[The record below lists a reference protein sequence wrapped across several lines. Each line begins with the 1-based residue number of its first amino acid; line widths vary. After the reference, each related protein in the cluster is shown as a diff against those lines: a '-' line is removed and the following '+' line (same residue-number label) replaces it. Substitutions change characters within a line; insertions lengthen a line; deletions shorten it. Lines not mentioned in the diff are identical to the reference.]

1 MGIDSVFLGGS
12 DTPPSQGS
20 VDPASHKFLGPPTSY
35 TIKFCM
41 LMKLYVR
48 KCAMH
53 VRPRTWLLTCQRD
66 PYYASSVRC
75 PSTTSSARFDSF
87 PTTALPP
94 TQFQRYVL
102 EQDID
107 PRRSVRHRPVQ
118 SFIFDWSL
126 PIRRF
131 KDAFIYADREEG
143 RTRSHRRLF
152 LPANFQSSSSFQTHG
167 TARRPSDYGVLDV
180 GRAVSTTAIR
190 HPPWTLA

>member
-1 MGIDSVFLGGS
+1 MGDRERVSMVRTRPLPKGRGPSVLQFFG
-12 DTPPSQGS
+12 
-20 VDPASHKFLGPPTSY
+20 TSY
-35 TIKFCM
+35 LLHNQI
-41 LMKLYVR
+41 LYADELYVR
-48 KCAMH
+48 KCA
-53 VRPRTWLLTCQRD
+53 R
-66 PYYASSVRC
+66 
-75 PSTTSSARFDSF
+75 STTNVVFYWSASGIRTMRVLS
-87 PTTALPP
+87 TVRRRHQLGSTA
-94 TQFQRYVL
+94 FQQQLCRRPNSNVRL
-102 EQDID
+102 RAGHR
-107 PRRSVRHRPVQ
+107 PRRSVRRRPVQ

-152 LPANFQSSSSFQTHG
+152 LPANFQSSSAFQTPG